1 MPMVFLRKQHHGISG
16 NLTTHTTILCNNDL
30 IDHTL
35 LLMLSIITK
44 GITEAK
50 VIRPDGVA

>member
-1 MPMVFLRKQHHGISG
+1 MVFLRKQHHGISG

-30 IDHTL
+30 INYMPL
-35 LLMLSIITK
+35 LVLSIITQ

-50 VIRPDGVA
+50 VFSPDGAA